1 MQSISVGPAIEIG
14 SVTPRCCPLA
24 AIPALPAAAMEGGF
38 VDARRW
44 GEGYQKLK
52 TEKRRNKQK
61 LHKRNLGPVRRSVLK
76 KKPGTACKASNKTE
90 KHDNPC
96 QAQA

>member
-1 MQSISVGPAIEIG
+1 
-14 SVTPRCCPLA
+14 
-24 AIPALPAAAMEGGF
+24 MEGGF
-38 VDARRW
+38 VDARRR

-61 LHKRNLGPVRRSVLK
+61 LHERNLGPVRPSVRRYVLK

-90 KHDNPC
+90 KYDNPC